1 MRGPRRISRTHRG
14 RKARWRRLIDIVG
27 GARSRLGGRRGPE
40 HIPRPSTRELPAFLR
55 ECSLPYISLRRINED
70 ERRDDGTAEVEEREE
85 SRTRP
90 EEWEERMNERRR
102 WIAEE
107 KKG

>member
-1 MRGPRRISRTHRG
+1 MG
-14 RKARWRRLIDIVG
+14 VE
-27 GARSRLGGRRGPE
+27 ARSTSHGHL
-40 HIPRPSTRELPAFLR
+40 RELPTFLR
-55 ECSLPYISLRRINED
+55 ERSLPYVSLCRINED
-70 ERRDDGTAEVEEREE
+70 ERHNGGIAEAEEREE

-90 EEWEERMNERRR
+90 EGREERMNERRR

>member
-1 MRGPRRISRTHRG
+1 MG
-14 RKARWRRLIDIVG
+14 DE
-27 GARSRLGGRRGPE
+27 ARSTSHGHL
-40 HIPRPSTRELPAFLR
+40 RELPAFLR

-70 ERRDDGTAEVEEREE
+70 ERRDDGMAEVEGREE